1 MKHDREVIV
10 KGCKEL
16 IWKKK
21 KLTKKS
27 YSGGEVIASVFEE
40 HFFNGQQES
49 MSLVQKQMSI
59 MY

>member
-10 KGCKEL
+10 KGSE
-16 IWKKK
+16 KKTDQE
-21 KLTKKS
+21 KLL
-27 YSGGEVIASVFEE
+27 GWWVIASVFEE